1 MKNVLTVY
9 IIVCII
15 ISCWGNCST
24 KDLEQYVSYCGS
36 LAQSVEHM
44 TFNHGVPG
52 SIPGWATN
60 LIKDSKYL
68 FYFYDKTGIFCL
80 SKNLHFE
87 NKKCKLE
94 ITYEITGIR
103 EVFINIL
110 L

>member
-1 MKNVLTVY
+1 MVNVVL
-9 IIVCII
+9 
-15 ISCWGNCST
+15 
-24 KDLEQYVSYCGS
+24 
-36 LAQSVEHM
+36 
-44 TFNHGVPG
+44 
-52 SIPGWATN
+52 
-60 LIKDSKYL
+60 KDSKYL